1 MGIEKQTWS
10 EGYFKLVCALLN
22 YWSEHEITEER
33 KQEAQSALDGVIKYS
48 TVVNRNDEDKDED
61 GGCIRV
67 TGTVKRLLYIEKV
80 LGRYQV
86 GYPDITDLDVTVD
99 YVSMSE
105 AETQKWKQEKKE
117 RQEAHAKY
125 LAELKEAERMA
136 KAKAKEEALQQDL
149 QKIRDYMNDRPN
161 VTIVKARMARELN
174 MSYNRCLELCK
185 LLFRLFV
192 FLMIVYGL

>member
-10 EGYFKLVCALLN
+10 EGYFTLVCALLN

-185 LLFRLFV
+185 LLA
-192 FLMIVYGL
+192 